1 MVFHRNN
8 LLTGSLMWAK
18 QKKNWLMMTGILE
31 QVLSNL
37 KVGYY
42 FDASWF
48 IISWLN
54 LLMKF
59 KSMF

>member
-1 MVFHRNN
+1 
-8 LLTGSLMWAK
+8 MWAK

-37 KVGYY
+37 KVGCY

>member
-1 MVFHRNN
+1 
-8 LLTGSLMWAK
+8 MWAK